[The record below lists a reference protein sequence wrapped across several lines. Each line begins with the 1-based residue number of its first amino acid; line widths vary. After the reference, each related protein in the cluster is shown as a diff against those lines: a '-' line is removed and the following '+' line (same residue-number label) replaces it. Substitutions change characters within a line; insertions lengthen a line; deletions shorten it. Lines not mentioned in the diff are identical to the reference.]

1 MAIVGACMVPHPPM
15 IIPEIGQGS
24 EKKIRKTIAAYEKTA
39 EFVADCEP
47 DTIVL
52 ASPHSVQYLDYFHI
66 SPGNGADGDFG
77 TFGAK
82 NVKFHVD
89 YDVQFTEML
98 SKLAR
103 EAGLPAGTR
112 GEKNPELDHGTMVPL
127 HFINPKC
134 PEYQLVRIGLSGESF
149 EDHYRLGMLI
159 RNTAEILGRRVFF
172 VASGDLSHK
181 LRKDGPYGFDPAGP
195 VYDERIMD
203 VMGRGAFDE
212 LLDFDENFCNKAA
225 ECGHRSFVMMAG
237 ALDRTKVRVKKLVHQ
252 DVTGVGYGICVYRA
266 GGEDL
271 SRDMLDR
278 WLRREKKKLHAR
290 RKKEDPYVQLARKAV
305 EEYVRGGETI
315 REKDALR
322 EIFGERIPD
331 PDGDEKNH
339 NDGNNSGR
347 SKEKIRDRRTWNQN
361 LPELTE
367 EDLDDEAASVWEN
380 LTEGSAGVFVSIHKK
395 GRLRGCIGTIS
406 AVKDSI
412 AEEISTNARSACSAD
427 PRFEPVKISELEWL
441 DYSVDVLGKTER
453 IESPEELDV
462 KRYGVIVTKGNKRGL
477 LLPNLDGVD
486 TVRRQIEI
494 AKQKAGIDP
503 KDRDVQ
509 LERFEVVR
517 HY

>member
-159 RNTAEILGRRVFF
+159 RNTAEMLGRRVFF

-278 WLRREKKKLHAR
+278 WLRREKKKLRAR
-290 RKKEDPYVQLARKAV
+290 RKKEDPYVQLARKSV
-305 EEYVRGGETI
+305 EEYVRSGQTI
-315 REKDALR
+315 RTKDALK
-322 EIFGERIPD
+322 EIWGERISNQ
-331 PDGDEKNH
+331 DGD
-339 NDGNNSGR
+339 NNNAGDHS
-347 SKEKIRDRRTWNQN
+347 
-361 LPELTE
+361 LL
-367 EDLDDEAASVWEN
+367 LDDEAASVWEN

>member
-66 SPGNGADGDFG
+66 SPGYGADGDFEE
-77 TFGAK
+77 FGVK
-82 NVKFHVD
+82 KVKFHVD

-103 EAGLPAGTR
+103 EAGIPAGTR
-112 GEKNPELDHGTMVPL
+112 GEKFPALDHGTMVPL
-127 HFINPKC
+127 YFINPKC
-134 PEYQLVRIGLSGESF
+134 PEYQLVRIGLSGETF

-159 RNTAEILGRRVFF
+159 RDTAEILGRRVFF

-212 LLDFDENFCNKAA
+212 LLDFDENFCNRAA

-271 SRDMLDR
+271 SRDMLER

-305 EEYVRGGETI
+305 EEYVRGG
-315 REKDALR
+315 
-322 EIFGERIPD
+322 
-331 PDGDEKNH
+331 N
-339 NDGNNSGR
+339 
-347 SKEKIRDRRTWNQN
+347 
-361 LPELTE
+361 
-367 EDLDDEAASVWEN
+367 LDDEAASVWEN

-395 GRLRGCIGTIS
+395 GRLRGCIGTTS

-412 AEEISTNARSACSAD
+412 AEEISANARSACSAD

>member
-66 SPGNGADGDFG
+66 SPGYGADGDFEE
-77 TFGAK
+77 FGVK
-82 NVKFHVD
+82 KVKFHVD

-103 EAGLPAGTR
+103 EAGIPAGTR
-112 GEKNPELDHGTMVPL
+112 GEKFPALDHGTMVPL

-134 PEYQLVRIGLSGESF
+134 PEYHLVRIGLSGETF

-159 RNTAEILGRRVFF
+159 RDTAEILGRRVFF

-203 VMGRGAFDE
+203 VMGWGAFDE

-237 ALDRTKVRVKKLVHQ
+237 ALDRTRVRVKKLVHQ
-252 DVTGVGYGICVYRA
+252 DVTGVGYGICVYRS

-278 WLRREKKKLHAR
+278 WLIRQKKRIAACREK
-290 RKKEDPYVQLARKAV
+290 EDLYVKLARKSV
-305 EEYVRGGETI
+305 EYYVKNGKNPSLSRVCGTSSNNWTGGGPVTAE
-315 REKDALR
+315 
-322 EIFGERIPD
+322 
-331 PDGDEKNH
+331 
-339 NDGNNSGR
+339 S
-347 SKEKIRDRRTWNQN
+347 
-361 LPELTE
+361 LPEKMLQET
-367 EDLDDEAASVWEN
+367 
-380 LTEGSAGVFVSIHKK
+380 AGVFVSIHEK

-406 AVKDSI
+406 AVRDSI
-412 AEEISTNARSACSAD
+412 AEEIIKNAVSACSED
-427 PRFEPVKISELEWL
+427 PRFEAVKMSELEWL
-441 DYSVDVLGKTER
+441 DYSVDVLGPAEKIHSE
-453 IESPEELDV
+453 EELDV
-462 KRYGVIVTKGNKRGL
+462 KKYGVIVTKGKKRGL
-477 LLPNLDGVD
+477 LLPNLDGVE
-486 TVRRQIEI
+486 TVRKQIRI

-503 KDRDVQ
+503 EDRDVC

>member
-66 SPGNGADGDFG
+66 SPGYGADGDFEE
-77 TFGAK
+77 FGVK
-82 NVKFHVD
+82 KVKFHVD

-103 EAGLPAGTR
+103 EAGIPAGTR
-112 GEKNPELDHGTMVPL
+112 GEKFPALDHGTMVPL

-134 PEYQLVRIGLSGESF
+134 PEYHLVRIGLSGETF

-159 RNTAEILGRRVFF
+159 RDTAEILGRRVFF

-237 ALDRTKVRVKKLVHQ
+237 ALDRTRVRVKKLVHQ
-252 DVTGVGYGICVYRA
+252 DVTGVGYGICVYRS

-305 EEYVRGGETI
+305 EEYVRSGKLI
-315 REKDALR
+315 RAKDALM
-322 EIFGERIPD
+322 EIFWECLPD
-331 PDGDEKNH
+331 LRAVENMDGH
-339 NDGNNSGR
+339 NCPIADDGKTQAES
-347 SKEKIRDRRTWNQN
+347 IRNTRTVETLEEN
-361 LPELTE
+361 L
-367 EDLDDEAASVWEN
+367 DGEAASVWEN

-412 AEEISTNARSACSAD
+412 AEEISANARSACSAD